1 MLITER
7 GKESRMKKFIKNHWD
22 TIMNWS
28 IGAGGIIATIVAA
41 NKTEGNGF
49 GYLYVS
55 LLVMQTVLLCF
66 GLYTVKIKNSYAA
79 EYEKLNMELTQHKK
93 INQEQTEERVLV
105 VQSGKKNVATII
117 SNLKNMSKL
126 NNDLCNR
133 IPAISS
139 QSYHVLET
147 LKESGVQDANLLRK
161 EIIESYKDFSNGL
174 FDLFKRY
181 SSHLLTNTVK
191 MVEAY
196 LRLQGYNHKVSA
208 TIKLFDDCY
217 YENSGRREDVVV
229 YTAFRDKETYDG
241 KKEREIGQIPYTID
255 GNVDFT
261 MCLTKDHYV
270 INNAK
275 KDSESYFNEHL
286 DFDAYYNCAVVVAI
300 RVKLVDN
307 TYKYMGY
314 LCCDCLNKENSED
327 IFDSGVAQLLYS
339 MAQYY
344 ATFLETLDSNWKDRA
359 GNANAFPRS
368 FINVIYDKTY
378 KGTRH

>member
-1 MLITER
+1 
-7 GKESRMKKFIKNHWD
+7 MKKFIKERWD
-22 TIMNWS
+22 DIINWTIG
-28 IGAGGIIATIVAA
+28 GAGIVATVVAA
-41 NKTEGNGF
+41 NTTEENGF
-49 GYLYVS
+49 SFLYIA
-55 LLVMQTVLLCF
+55 LLAMQSILVCF
-66 GLYTVKIKNSYAA
+66 GIYTVKFKNSH
-79 EYEKLNMELTQHKK
+79 ESEKEKLTAELTENRQKLEDVVKVHELEMETNKK
-93 INQEQTEERVLV
+93 YV
-105 VQSGKKNVATII
+105 STII

-133 IPAISS
+133 IPAIST

-147 LKESGVQDANLLRK
+147 LKESGVQDAVLLRK
-161 EIIESYKDFSNGL
+161 EIFESYKEFSNGL

-217 YENSGRREDVVV
+217 YENNGRREDVVV
-229 YTAFRDKETYDG
+229 YTAFRDKDTYDG

-275 KDSESYFNEHL
+275 KDSASYFNEHV
-286 DFDAYYNCAVVVAI
+286 DFDSYYNCAVVVAI
-300 RVKLVDN
+300 RVKLSDN

-314 LCCDCLNKENSED
+314 LCCDCLNKDFNSD
-327 IFDSGVAQLLYS
+327 VFDSGVAQLLYS

-344 ATFLETLDSNWKDRA
+344 ATFLETLDSNWKERV
-359 GNANAFPRS
+359 GNSNIMPRS
-368 FINVIYDKTY
+368 FIKVVFNKTY
-378 KGTRH
+378 KGQHH

>member
-1 MLITER
+1 M
-7 GKESRMKKFIKNHWD
+7 KEFVKNRWD
-22 TIMNWS
+22 DIINWS
-28 IGAGGIIATIVAA
+28 IGAGGIAATVIAA
-41 NKTEGNGF
+41 NSNEDSGF
-49 GYLYVS
+49 SFLYIA
-55 LLVMQTVLLCF
+55 LLAMQSILVCF
-66 GLYTVKIKNSYAA
+66 GIYTVKFKSSHEHEKEKISTELT
-79 EYEKLNMELTQHKK
+79 EYREKLAEQAKSHDVAMQMSKK
-93 INQEQTEERVLV
+93 HV
-105 VQSGKKNVATII
+105 STII

-133 IPAISS
+133 IPAIST

-147 LKESGVQDANLLRK
+147 LRESGVQDVDLLRK
-161 EIIESYKDFSNGL
+161 EIAESYKEFSNGL

-196 LRLQGYNHKVSA
+196 LRLQRYNHKVSA

-217 YENSGRREDVVV
+217 YENSGRREDVIV

-275 KDSESYFNEHL
+275 KDSESYFNEHV
-286 DFDAYYNCAVVVAI
+286 DFDSYYNCAVVVAI
-300 RVKLVDN
+300 RVKLADN

-314 LCCDCLNKENSED
+314 LCCDCLNKENNVD
-327 IFDSGVAQLLYS
+327 VFDSGIAQLLYS

-344 ATFLETLDSNWKDRA
+344 ATFLETLDSNWKERV
-359 GNANAFPRS
+359 GNTGIMPRS
-368 FINVIYDKTY
+368 YMKVIYNKTY
-378 KGTRH
+378 KGSHH

>member
-1 MLITER
+1 MR
-7 GKESRMKKFIKNHWD
+7 NFINDRWD
-22 TIMNWS
+22 DIINWT
-28 IGAGGIIATIVAA
+28 IGALGIIATIIAS
-41 NKTEGNGF
+41 NGSEENGF
-49 GYLYVS
+49 SILYISVLAMQS
-55 LLVMQTVLLCF
+55 ILVCL
-66 GLYTVKIKNSYAA
+66 GIYTVKFKNSH
-79 EYEKLNMELTQHKK
+79 ELEQEKLITELTEYKQKLIDQAGVHEHTL
-93 INQEQTEERVLV
+93 QA
-105 VQSGKKNVATII
+105 GKKHVATII

-133 IPAISS
+133 IPAIST
-139 QSYHVLET
+139 QSYHILET
-147 LKESGVQDANLLRK
+147 LKESGVQDADLLRK
-161 EIIESYKDFSNGL
+161 EILESFKDFSNGL

-181 SSHLLTNTVK
+181 SSHLLSNTVK

-217 YENSGRREDVVV
+217 YENCGRREDVIV

-275 KDSESYFNEHL
+275 KDSESYFNEHV
-286 DFDAYYNCAVVVAI
+286 DFDSYYNCAVVVAI
-300 RVKLVDN
+300 RVKLADN

-314 LCCDCLNKENSED
+314 LCCDCLNKENNQE
-327 IFDSGVAQLLYS
+327 IFDSGIAQLLYS

-344 ATFLETLDSNWKDRA
+344 ATFLETLDSNWKERV
-359 GNANAFPRS
+359 GNTNIMPRS
-368 FINVIYDKTY
+368 FINVIYNKTY
-378 KGTRH
+378 KGTHH